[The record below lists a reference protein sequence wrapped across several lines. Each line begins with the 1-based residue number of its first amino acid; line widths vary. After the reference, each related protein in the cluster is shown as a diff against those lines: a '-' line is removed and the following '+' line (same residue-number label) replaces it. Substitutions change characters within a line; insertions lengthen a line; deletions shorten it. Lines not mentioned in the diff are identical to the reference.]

1 MMFQPNAQTLALMR
15 HTLNSLRSAANPQV
29 LEMRIMTHHAQD
41 ERFGFLRNGARWHE
55 VWEGM
60 KSGKVGPDGKEVIK
74 EEEKQKIGLGGL
86 AGDYGDSESEEDDE
100 DEETG
105 RPSSPPPEP
114 TDPPPPSP
122 PRSPPPLPGSPPP
135 PPLPSGEP

>member
-1 MMFQPNAQTLALMR
+1 MFQPNAQTLALMS

-41 ERFGFLRNGARWHE
+41 ERFGFLRSGGRWHE

-60 KSGKVGPDGKEVIK
+60 KSGTVGPDGKEVVK
-74 EEEKQKIGLGGL
+74 EEKKKIGLGGL
-86 AGDYGDSESEEDDE
+86 AGDYGDSESEEDEE
-100 DEETG
+100 DG
-105 RPSSPPPEP
+105 ISSLPPPLP
-114 TDPPPPSP
+114 TASPPPSP

-135 PPLPSGEP
+135 PPLPSNEP